1 MLMQEGRGTTPL
13 KNATLNA
20 ARGLGR
26 GGRSGLTRVCGEM
39 SPPPACHRQPP
50 RALGSLSL
58 LLLDLR
64 ALPSRRGSRKPCSL
78 APPRVVPSSCQVWGV
93 NLSRN
98 TAHPCTQN
106 QFVCPLTAQ
115 RLGGGGGLIAEW
127 CPTLVIP
134 RTVTHQA
141 PLSMGFPR
149 QEYWSGLPCPP
160 PGDLPDP
167 EIEPRSPAFAGGFF
181 SAGPPGKLVRT
192 IPGFAE
198 WGLSRLHHP
207 SQPLLPVRPASCRAA
222 CAWLLAKQ
230 TPSWRDQQRPSDLRL
245 PGFQSVS

>member
-1 MLMQEGRGTTPL
+1 MNPL
-13 KNATLNA
+13 
-20 ARGLGR
+20 G
-26 GGRSGLTRVCGEM
+26 
-39 SPPPACHRQPP
+39 
-50 RALGSLSL
+50 
-58 LLLDLR
+58 
-64 ALPSRRGSRKPCSL
+64 
-78 APPRVVPSSCQVWGV
+78 
-93 NLSRN
+93 N
-98 TAHPCTQN
+98 TAQPCTQS

-115 RLGGGGGLIAEW
+115 RLGGGGDGLIAEW

-134 RTVTHQA
+134 RTVAHQA

-198 WGLSRLHHP
+198 WGLSRLHRP

-230 TPSWRDQQRPSDLRL
+230 TPSWRDQQRPSDLPAFSQSCEQAPRVCDGRVREPREGGRL
-245 PGFQSVS
+245 VPPLQTHCSRR